1 MTSEE
6 QALIVVTARFLRAAA
21 KVQWLAIGL
30 TLLAA
35 ASMIFTTA
43 RRSPAIAAMVLGIIS
58 NYYGIRVA
66 FDARL
71 LEDVAA
77 GKFTTADL
85 DAVFVKN
92 KGRSWPDR
100 CRGARRLVAF
110 GAMATMAQMI
120 SVVWI
125 R

>member
-1 MTSEE
+1 MTADER
-6 QALIVVTARFLRAAA
+6 ALIAITAQFLRAAA

-30 TLLAA
+30 TILAA
-35 ASMIFTTA
+35 ASIIFTTA
-43 RRSPAIAAMVLGIIS
+43 KRPPAIAAIALGVIS
-58 NYYGIRVA
+58 IYYGIRVA

-71 LEDVAA
+71 LEDVAVDRLSTA
-77 GKFTTADL
+77 GL

-110 GAMATMAQMI
+110 EGAATIAQMI
-120 SVVWI
+120 AVVWI
-125 R
+125 Q